1 MAPTLNAVLSEIE
14 LFAHVED
21 KLLEIL
27 TQTVKSILVH
37 KILVVLT
44 LNVKIRVQE
53 LFASVHQALMVTHSF
68 VAMTIPVQL
77 TPVAPMPIVK
87 HKETELFVDAEKV
100 MRVILL
106 FNVP

>member
-1 MAPTLNAVLSEIE
+1 VSLEIE
-14 LFAHVED
+14 LFAHVETA
-21 KLLEIL
+21 LLVIL

-53 LFASVHQALMVTHSF
+53 LFVSVHQALMVTHSF

-77 TPVAPMPIVK
+77 TPVAQTLIVK